1 MNIVD
6 LISSQLS
13 GDVLGKLAGI
23 VGASQQQTQSAAGA
37 AVPALLQVFGKLA
50 SSKGGAEKLSGAM
63 GGLDLSTLGN
73 LAGLLGG
80 GNASSLGNIGG
91 NILGQLLGGGG
102 GGGSGLASLVGTI
115 ASFVGS
121 QPEIMKKLLTYLAP
135 IVLGVVAKQFT
146 GRPDASG
153 VQRLFSEQAGNISA
167 AMPKGLSLGDLGSL
181 LPAHSGSASRGP
193 SHEPA
198 PAGLPGWLLP
208 LLAVAALGVAAYL
221 WTRPKPEG
229 AVIVSETKDG
239 PITDRRTEVIEVEGN
254 RIIDT
259 AQEVITIDPRFLEAV
274 KVGTT
279 ATELFSGLT
288 KTLTGVTDEA
298 TAKAALPEL
307 EKFAPL
313 LKTLESEAGE
323 LAAEEK
329 PALTEFLGKN
339 LGLLQKVIDTVMA
352 IPGVKDV
359 LGAVVTPM
367 VETLTKLAK

>member
-1 MNIVD
+1 MKA
-6 LISSQLS
+6 
-13 GDVLGKLAGI
+13 GAGI
-23 VGASQQQTQSAAGA
+23 FGSATA
-37 AVPALLQVFGKLA
+37 
-50 SSKGGAEKLSGAM
+50 
-63 GGLDLSTLGN
+63 T
-73 LAGLLGG
+73 
-80 GNASSLGNIGG
+80 
-91 NILGQLLGGGG
+91 
-102 GGGSGLASLVGTI
+102 
-115 ASFVGS
+115 
-121 QPEIMKKLLTYLAP
+121 
-135 IVLGVVAKQFT
+135 
-146 GRPDASG
+146 DA
-153 VQRLFSEQAGNISA
+153 AGNISA

-181 LPAHSGSASRGP
+181 LPANSGSASRGP

-239 PITDRRTEVIEVEGN
+239 PITDRVTEVIEVEGN

-259 AQEVITIDPRFLEAV
+259 VQEVITIDPKFLEAV
-274 KVGTT
+274 KAGTT

-288 KTLTGVTDEA
+288 KTLTGVTNEA

-313 LKTLESEAGE
+313 LKTLESEAGK

-329 PALTEFLGKN
+329 PSLTAFLGKN